1 MKIEIIAQI
10 ISSLD
15 EVVRPAK
22 LNCNLTL
29 IPSLKHNSATGSH
42 SLFPQGMKTN
52 LIYKLLK
59 NVDNNCERN
68 SNHFV
73 PHI

>member
-29 IPSLKHNSATGSH
+29 IPSLKHNSATGTH
-42 SLFPQGMKTN
+42 PLFPQGMKTN
-52 LIYKLLK
+52 LIS
-59 NVDNNCERN
+59 C
-68 SNHFV
+68 
-73 PHI
+73 

>member
-29 IPSLKHNSATGSH
+29 IPSLKHNSATGTPLS
-42 SLFPQGMKTN
+42 SLKGWKQT
-52 LIYKLLK
+52 
-59 NVDNNCERN
+59 
-68 SNHFV
+68 S
-73 PHI
+73 